1 MYLTRTPNFI
11 QNLFPNF
18 TWRVPTEQKVAYL
31 TFDDGPIPEITPWV
45 LDQLDAYQAKA
56 TFFCVGENVTK
67 HPDIFEMVVQRGHQV
82 GNHTY
87 NHLSGWST
95 DNMDYY
101 HNVRKCAQLVKS
113 SLFRPPYGRLKPHQ
127 VQFLQRHYQIV
138 MWDVLSGDFDPGTTL
153 EQCYDN
159 VMSKV
164 RNGSIIVFHDSI
176 KAEEKL
182 KYTLPLVLEELSTRG
197 FTFESIVAEHV
208 EPVDTLRKI
217 A

>member
-45 LDQLDAYQAKA
+45 LDQLNAYQAKA

-138 MWDVLSGDFDPGTTL
+138 MWDVLSGDFDFRQTAAQCL
-153 EQCYDN
+153 EN
-159 VMSKV
+159 VCA
-164 RNGSIIVFHDSI
+164 NAQAGSIIVFHDSI
-176 KAEEKL
+176 KTNDKL
-182 KYTLPLVLEELSTRG
+182 RVLLPQVLEY
-197 FTFESIVAEHV
+197 FA
-208 EPVDTLRKI
+208 RKDFRF
-217 A
+217 AALPMQRQAKLATAG

>member
-153 EQCYDN
+153 EQCYEN

-176 KAEEKL
+176 KAKEKMQ
-182 KYTLPLVLEELSTRG
+182 YTLPLVLEELSSRG
-197 FTFESIVAEHV
+197 YTFESIHADLF
-208 EPVDTLRKI
+208 EPADALRKI

>member
-45 LDQLDAYQAKA
+45 LDQLNAYQAKA